1 MWRSCQALLLKNG
14 LEEHVKQDEKV
25 LHSVLHSILHSI
37 SVSKAKR

>member
-14 LEEHVKQDEKV
+14 LEEHMKQDENV
-25 LHSVLHSILHSI
+25 LQISI

>member
-14 LEEHVKQDEKV
+14 LEEHTKQDENV
-25 LHSVLHSILHSI
+25 LQISI